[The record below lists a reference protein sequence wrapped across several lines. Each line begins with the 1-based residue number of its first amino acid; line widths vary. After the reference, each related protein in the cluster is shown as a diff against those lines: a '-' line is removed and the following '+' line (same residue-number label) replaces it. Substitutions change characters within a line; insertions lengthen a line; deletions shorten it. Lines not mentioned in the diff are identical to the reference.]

1 MRQLT
6 KQHRMLP
13 VLVVVGFVVVV
24 VVLLTSGSQ
33 RRSGPSLDPRSTDFD
48 GSRAAI
54 LLMRGSGLEVS
65 TGDVGGVG
73 AADTVLV
80 LSDDL
85 DERGW
90 DQVEDL
96 ARGGRTVVIAL
107 PFSPLSPMVAETTT
121 SAVIHADG
129 RCDLGAGLDQ
139 VRELDVPIVRSFV
152 SSAGSESCL
161 TVGEGELVRVDSLGT
176 GRVIAVGTGAPWRN
190 DHLALADNAA
200 LVVGVLSLGGGS
212 VHVLER
218 EPFGTGTES
227 LTDLVPRWVFTLL
240 ALSAASFVSYA
251 VFKAI
256 RFGRVVE
263 EQPVTRAEASQ
274 LILAQGQM
282 LADGQNT
289 RWAGEALHERWL
301 VELRVRTGWD
311 GADVG
316 TVLALLDAN
325 REQAALLR
333 EVIERPAVDD
343 EQALIDFARALA
355 SARVALG
362 WLSVDNPGESS
373 EVQVAANREI
383 HV

>member
-1 MRQLT
+1 MRQFT
-6 KQHRMLP
+6 RQHPMLP
-13 VLVVVGFVVVV
+13 ALVTVGLVVVL

-48 GSRAAI
+48 GSRAAV

-90 DQVEDL
+90 DHIEDL
-96 ARGGRTVVIAL
+96 ARGGRTVVVAV
-107 PFSPLSPMVAETTT
+107 PFSPLSPMVAETTI
-121 SAVIHADG
+121 SAIIRADG

-139 VRELDVPIVRSFV
+139 VRELDVTIVRSFV
-152 SSAGSESCL
+152 SSAGSGSCL

-176 GRVIAVGTGAPWRN
+176 GRVVAVGTVAPWRN

-200 LVVGVLSLGGGS
+200 LVVGVVSLGGGS

-240 ALSAASFVSYA
+240 ALAGASFVSYA
-251 VFKAI
+251 LFKAI

-274 LILAQGQM
+274 LVLAQGQM
-282 LADGQNT
+282 LADGQNA

-301 VELRVRTGWD
+301 AELETRTGWD
-311 GADVG
+311 GDDVG
-316 TVLALLDAN
+316 TVLALLDADL
-325 REQAALLR
+325 EQAALLR
-333 EVIERPAVDD
+333 VVIERPAVDD
-343 EQALIDFARALA
+343 EQALIDFARALT
-355 SARVALG
+355 SVRVALG
-362 WLSVDNPGESS
+362 WLPIDDSGEPPEAQVD
-373 EVQVAANREI
+373 ANREI